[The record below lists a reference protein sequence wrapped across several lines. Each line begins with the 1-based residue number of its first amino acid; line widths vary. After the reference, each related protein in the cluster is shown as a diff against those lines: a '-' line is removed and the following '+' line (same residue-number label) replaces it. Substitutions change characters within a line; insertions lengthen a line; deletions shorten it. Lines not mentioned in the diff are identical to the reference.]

1 MNPGEERKREEKR
14 GLGFCDG
21 LDKNSITKETNTTVE
36 EIEIIMTTAD
46 GLILFF
52 IPTTKLTAK

>member
-21 LDKNSITKETNTTVE
+21 FDKNSITKETKYNSGRNRNQN
-36 EIEIIMTTAD
+36 AYC
-46 GLILFF
+46 
-52 IPTTKLTAK
+52 